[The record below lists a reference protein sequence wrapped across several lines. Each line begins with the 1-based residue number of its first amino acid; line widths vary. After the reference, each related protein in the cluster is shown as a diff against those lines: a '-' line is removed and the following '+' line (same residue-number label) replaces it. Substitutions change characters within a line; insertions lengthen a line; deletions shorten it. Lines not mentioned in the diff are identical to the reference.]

1 MHFAPALSYG
11 LLALYAFVMPVLFTN
26 WYGLYI
32 QATGM
37 TTQQRQTCRIVLII
51 ATVLWPIVLPLTYI
65 ELLQK
70 VKRYERRTANM
81 TAQLAATS
89 DY

>member
-1 MHFAPALSYG
+1 MHFAPVLTYG

-26 WYGLYI
+26 WYGLYL
-32 QATGM
+32 QETRM
-37 TTQQRQTCRIVLII
+37 TVHQRQISRIVLII
-51 ATVLWPIVLPLTYI
+51 ATLLWPIVLPMTYV

-70 VKRYERRTANM
+70 IKRYERRSARI
-81 TAQLAATS
+81 TAQVAAAS